1 MWLDRLYVQHSL
13 LTIFSPMK
21 GRAMP
26 IVYIAMSNAMQE
38 WGADVGVSKQL
49 YKVGFADTDPQEA
62 VQGLCDENYAGH
74 SDWQLAASREVD
86 GLDTETVLQRA
97 GERQKVL
104 DPLYYPRIKGANDIV
119 RLDQRK
125 VEANIVIKK
134 TMEGRDSKV
143 PKLKPADMAEFL
155 IESVLQ

>member
-1 MWLDRLYVQHSL
+1 
-13 LTIFSPMK
+13 
-21 GRAMP
+21 MP
-26 IVYIAMSNAMQE
+26 IVYVAMSITMQE

-49 YKVGFADTDPQEA
+49 YKIGLTDGNPQDAIGE
-62 VQGLCDENYAGH
+62 LCGESYAGH
-74 SDWQLAASREVD
+74 TDWQLAASREAEGVD
-86 GLDTETVLQRA
+86 AETILQRA

-104 DPLYYPRIKGANDIV
+104 DPLYYPRIKGAKDIV
-119 RLDQRK
+119 KLDQRK

-134 TMEGRDSKV
+134 TMEGKASKV